1 MYTSQDPPE
10 DLHLQ
15 KMDDPNI
22 IQQSI
27 FSMDLIKAFYLTNLL
42 HNRHQYY
49 KYTEFIIL
57 YNFPYVLCKSFRIK
71 FAKFWYH
78 IIIIR

>member
-15 KMDDPNI
+15 KMDDLNI

-27 FSMDLIKAFYLTNLL
+27 FSMDLIKAFYLTNLS

-49 KYTEFIIL
+49 KYTVFIIL
-57 YNFPYVLCKSFRIK
+57 YNFPYVLCKSFGIK

>member
-15 KMDDPNI
+15 KMDDLNI

-27 FSMDLIKAFYLTNLL
+27 FSMDLIKAFYLTNL
-42 HNRHQYY
+42 
-49 KYTEFIIL
+49 
-57 YNFPYVLCKSFRIK
+57 
-71 FAKFWYH
+71 
-78 IIIIR
+78 